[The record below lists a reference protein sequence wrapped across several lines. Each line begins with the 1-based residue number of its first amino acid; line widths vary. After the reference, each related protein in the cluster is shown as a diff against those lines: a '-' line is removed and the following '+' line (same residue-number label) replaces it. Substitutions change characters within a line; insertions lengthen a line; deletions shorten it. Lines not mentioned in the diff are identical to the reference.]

1 MYVYFL
7 RAGKSRKGPIKI
19 GIAKNIEKRI
29 ATLQTGNHLVLYLEG
44 CIKCDSYAQA
54 YSLEQMLHRVFKGH
68 NIRNEWFRGN
78 LDMKRIENM
87 NMRESTSIEWV
98 EPEEPESEEFD
109 PEILYFVRGV

>member
-54 YSLEQMLHRVFKGH
+54 YSLEQMLHRVFK
-68 NIRNEWFRGN
+68 
-78 LDMKRIENM
+78 
-87 NMRESTSIEWV
+87 
-98 EPEEPESEEFD
+98 PE
-109 PEILYFVRGV
+109 LNGC